1 MTALNAVVS
10 TRRSWVLPRLG
21 SLVCLSMA
29 CGVGMARTDY
39 LTMSTSV
46 AFALN
51 LYVMTCR
58 FLGPGEFGRDRKER
72 LSALP
77 EMK

>member
-1 MTALNAVVS
+1 
-10 TRRSWVLPRLG
+10 
-21 SLVCLSMA
+21 MA